1 MHAKTDTPATVSP
14 HLPVR
19 PEWLALHTE
28 AALEPDLPIIDAH
41 HHIWDH
47 ANHRY
52 LHEDVR
58 ADVSAGHRIVAT
70 VFAECGAMY
79 RSGGPA
85 ALASLGE
92 TEYVNRV
99 AQDSANAYAQ
109 AHANGA
115 PGNPSSDKSGPCRIA
130 AGIVGNVNLLL
141 GDEAGAVLDAHLAAA
156 PGRFKGIRNSS
167 VYHPDPAARGSL
179 ANPPQGLLR
188 DAQFRRG
195 FACLAP
201 RGLTFDAWMYHTQLD
216 DVIDLAQAFPNTII
230 ILNHVGGPIGIG
242 PYAGQRE
249 AVFREWQ
256 ASINKLARCENV
268 TVKLGGMGMRVFG
281 FDFADKPAPPDSAA
295 LAQAWAPYVNA
306 CIEAFGPQ
314 RCMFQSNFPV
324 DKGTCSYVVIWNTFK
339 RIAAGCSPAEKQAL
353 FFDTAARVYRISLT
367 FVELNRYAV
376 E

>member
-1 MHAKTDTPATVSP
+1 MSTASPTPPPVSP
-14 HLPVR
+14 HLPIR
-19 PEWLALHTE
+19 PDWLALHSE

-47 ANHRY
+47 AHNRY

-58 ADVSAGHRIVAT
+58 ADISAGHRIVAT
-70 VFAECGAMY
+70 VFAECSAMY
-79 RSGGPA
+79 RTSGPD
-85 ALASLGE
+85 ALRSLGE

-99 AQDSANAYAQ
+99 AEDSANAHAQ
-109 AHANGA
+109 ALAQTLA
-115 PGNPSSDKSGPCRIA
+115 QTLTQTLTSGNPAPCRIA

-141 GDEAGAVLDAHLAAA
+141 GDEAGPVLDAHLQAA

-167 VYHPDPAARGSL
+167 VYHPDPTARGSL
-179 ANPPQGLLR
+179 ANPSPGLLR

-195 FACLAP
+195 FAHLAP
-201 RGLTFDAWMYHTQLD
+201 RGLSFDAWMYHTQLG
-216 DVIDLAQAFPNTII
+216 DVIDLAETYPGTTI

-256 ASINKLARCENV
+256 ASMKKLARCENV
-268 TVKLGGMGMRVFG
+268 IVKLGGMGMRVFG
-281 FDFADKPAPPDSAA
+281 FDFADKATPPDSAA

-306 CIEAFGPQ
+306 CIEALGPE

-324 DKGTCSYVVIWNTFK
+324 DKGTCSYVVIWNAFK
-339 RIAAGCSPAEKQAL
+339 RIAADCSASEKQAL
-353 FFDTAARVYRISLT
+353 FLGTAARVYRISL
-367 FVELNRYAV
+367 VP
-376 E
+376 

>member
-1 MHAKTDTPATVSP
+1 MSTSQAPVSP
-14 HLPVR
+14 HLQVR

-47 ANHRY
+47 THNRY

-58 ADVSAGHRIVAT
+58 ADVSAGHHIVAT

-79 RSGGPA
+79 RTEGPA

-99 AQDSANAYAQ
+99 AEDSASACAK
-109 AHANGA
+109 AVAGGTPA
-115 PGNPSSDKSGPCRIA
+115 PCRIA

-141 GDEAGAVLDAHLAAA
+141 GDEAGAVLDAHLEAA

-167 VYHPDPAARGSL
+167 VYHPDPTARGSM
-179 ANPPQGLLR
+179 ANPPQGLLL

-195 FACLAP
+195 FAQLAP
-201 RGLTFDAWMYHTQLD
+201 RGLSFDAWMYHTQLV
-216 DVIDLAQAFPNTII
+216 DVINLAQAFPDTTIV
-230 ILNHVGGPIGIG
+230 LNHVGGPIGIG
-242 PYAGQRE
+242 PYAGHRDE
-249 AVFREWQ
+249 VFKEWH
-256 ASINKLARCENV
+256 ASMKKHARCENV
-268 TVKLGGMGMRVFG
+268 IVKLGGMGMRVFG

-295 LAQAWAPYVNA
+295 LAQAWAPYINA

-324 DKGTCSYVVIWNTFK
+324 DKGTCNYVVIWNAFK
-339 RIAAGCSPAEKQAL
+339 RIAAACSAAEKQAL
-353 FFDTAARVYRISLT
+353 FYETADRVYRIGATS
-367 FVELNRYAV
+367 
-376 E
+376 

>member
-1 MHAKTDTPATVSP
+1 MSTAPQAVSP

-19 PEWLALHTE
+19 PEWLALHAE

-47 ANHRY
+47 AHNRY

-70 VFAECGAMY
+70 VFAECSAMY
-79 RSGGPA
+79 RTEGPA

-99 AQDSANAYAQ
+99 AEDSASACAQ
-109 AHANGA
+109 ALAGGKPA
-115 PGNPSSDKSGPCRIA
+115 SCRIA

-141 GDEAGAVLDAHLAAA
+141 GDEAGAVLDAHLQAA

-167 VYHPDPAARGSL
+167 VYHPDPTARGSL
-179 ANPPQGLLR
+179 ANPPQGLLL

-195 FACLAP
+195 FAHLAS
-201 RGLTFDAWMYHTQLD
+201 RGLSFDAWMYHTQLA
-216 DVIDLAQAFPNTII
+216 DVIDLAETYPGTTI

-242 PYAGQRE
+242 PYAGHRDE
-249 AVFREWQ
+249 VFGEWQ
-256 ASINKLARCENV
+256 ASIKKLARCENV
-268 TVKLGGMGMRVFG
+268 IVKLGGMGMRVFG

-324 DKGTCSYVVIWNTFK
+324 DKGTCSYVVIWNAFK
-339 RIAAGCSPAEKQAL
+339 RIAAAYPPAEKQAL
-353 FFDTAARVYRISLT
+353 FYETAARVYRIGVTS
-367 FVELNRYAV
+367 
-376 E
+376 

>member
-1 MHAKTDTPATVSP
+1 MSSAPQPVTP

-19 PEWLALHTE
+19 PDWLALHTE

-47 ANHRY
+47 AHNRY

-58 ADVSAGHRIVAT
+58 TDVSAGHHIVAT
-70 VFAECGAMY
+70 VFAECSAMY
-79 RSGGPA
+79 RTEGPA
-85 ALASLGE
+85 ALKSLGE

-99 AQDSANAYAQ
+99 AEDSASACAQ
-109 AHANGA
+109 ALAGGKPA
-115 PGNPSSDKSGPCRIA
+115 SCRIA

-141 GDEAGAVLDAHLAAA
+141 GDEAGAVLDAHLQAA

-167 VYHPDPAARGSL
+167 VYHPDPTARGSL
-179 ANPPQGLLR
+179 ANPPQGLLL

-195 FACLAP
+195 FAHLAS
-201 RGLTFDAWMYHTQLD
+201 RGLSFDAWMYHTQLA
-216 DVIDLAQAFPNTII
+216 DVIDLAETYPGTTI

-242 PYAGQRE
+242 PYAGHRDE
-249 AVFREWQ
+249 VFGEWQ
-256 ASINKLARCENV
+256 ASIKKLARCENV
-268 TVKLGGMGMRVFG
+268 IVKLGGMGMRVFG

-306 CIEAFGPQ
+306 CIAAFGPQ

-324 DKGTCSYVVIWNTFK
+324 DKGTCSYVVIWNAFK
-339 RIAAGCSPAEKQAL
+339 RIAKACSAAEKQAL
-353 FFDTAARVYRISLT
+353 FYETAARVYRIGVTS
-367 FVELNRYAV
+367 
-376 E
+376 

>member
-1 MHAKTDTPATVSP
+1 MSYAPQTVSP
-14 HLPVR
+14 HLPIR
-19 PEWLALHTE
+19 PDWLALHTE

-47 ANHRY
+47 ANNRY

-79 RSGGPA
+79 RSGGPV

-92 TEYVNRV
+92 TEYVQRV
-99 AQDSANAYAQ
+99 AKDSASTHAQ
-109 AHANGA
+109 AVAQGA
-115 PGNPSSDKSGPCRIA
+115 RRNTPPPCRIA

-141 GDEAGAVLDAHLAAA
+141 GDEAGAVLDAHLEAA

-179 ANPPQGLLR
+179 ANPPQGLLQGT
-188 DAQFRRG
+188 QFRRG

-201 RGLTFDAWMYHTQLD
+201 RGLSFDAWMYHTQLD
-216 DVIDLAQAFPNTII
+216 GVLDLAETYPGTTI

-242 PYAGQRE
+242 PYAGQRDS
-249 AVFREWQ
+249 VFREWQ
-256 ASINKLARCENV
+256 ASIEKLARCENV
-268 TVKLGGMGMRVFG
+268 VVKLGGMGMRVFG

-295 LAQAWAPYVNA
+295 LAQAWAPYVNE

-324 DKGTCSYVVIWNTFK
+324 DKGTCSYVVIWNAFK
-339 RIAAGCSPAEKQAL
+339 RIAAACSPAEKQAL
-353 FFDTAARVYRISLT
+353 FFETAARVYRISPT
-367 FVELNRYAV
+367 Q
-376 E
+376 

>member
-1 MHAKTDTPATVSP
+1 MSTAQTPVSP
-14 HLPVR
+14 HLPIR

-47 ANHRY
+47 AHNRY

-70 VFAECGAMY
+70 VFAECSAMY

-92 TEYVNRV
+92 TETINRV
-99 AQDSANAYAQ
+99 AEDSASAYAQ
-109 AHANGA
+109 AMTKSA
-115 PGNPSSDKSGPCRIA
+115 PTDAPAPCRIA

-141 GDEAGAVLDAHLAAA
+141 GDEAGAVLDAHLEAA

-167 VYHPDPAARGSL
+167 VYHPDPTARGSL
-179 ANPPQGLLR
+179 ANPPQGLLL

-201 RGLTFDAWMYHTQLD
+201 RGLSFDAWMYHTQLG
-216 DVIDLAQAFPNTII
+216 DVIDLAQAYPGTTIV
-230 ILNHVGGPIGIG
+230 LNHVGGAIGIG

-256 ASINKLARCENV
+256 ASMKKLARCENV
-268 TVKLGGMGMRVFG
+268 MVKLGGMGMRVFG
-281 FDFADKPAPPDSAA
+281 FDFSDKPAPPDSAA

-324 DKGTCSYVVIWNTFK
+324 DKGTCSYVVIWNAFK
-339 RIAAGCSPAEKQAL
+339 RMAKACSAAEKQAL
-353 FFDTAARVYRISLT
+353 FYETAARVYRIGVTS
-367 FVELNRYAV
+367 
-376 E
+376 